1 MIVLYIPKDPKD
13 VVPRCHCGLQ
23 EETRKIFKAI
33 YLKLSFLVWITG
45 SAKRTLQGS
54 VKDLRPKSDNIDV
67 VEQHLTSTTSI
78 VLSEL
83 QTSLLKNVLVPSAQ
97 QMKKH

>member
-1 MIVLYIPKDPKD
+1 MIALYIPKDPKD

-54 VKDLRPKSDNIDV
+54 VEDLRQKSDNIDV
-67 VEQHLTSTTSI
+67 VEQHLTSKTLLLFS
-78 VLSEL
+78 
-83 QTSLLKNVLVPSAQ
+83 SLLKNVLVPSAQ
-97 QMKKH
+97 MKKH